1 MSTFFADLAHD
12 YRHII
17 LLKFL
22 GYLTDTVKK
31 DHPLAKTS
39 YVLQALKI
47 LGLEE
52 MLKLSE
58 VLHVKQVPLKKA
70 AGGELI
76 VWDDADQKAPTRKSQ
91 EREDAKILAFP
102 KKSINELIPMQ
113 EEAGP
118 KDDEGGPSNLLA
130 SDIVLWQREL
140 TKQSGE
146 TSHKMDAFKGY
157 KKSTEMYVVKTPT
170 LEGKDKIR
178 FASTNGVLVNK
189 KQA

>member
-1 MSTFFADLAHD
+1 
-12 YRHII
+12 
-17 LLKFL
+17 
-22 GYLTDTVKK
+22 
-31 DHPLAKTS
+31 
-39 YVLQALKI
+39 
-47 LGLEE
+47 

-76 VWDDADQKAPTRKSQ
+76 VWDDADQKPAPKKSQ
-91 EREDAKILAFP
+91 EKEDAKVLAFP
-102 KKSINELIPMQ
+102 KKTINELIPMQ
-113 EEAGP
+113 DEAP
-118 KDDEGGPSNLLA
+118 KEDEGGPSSLLT
-130 SDIVLWQREL
+130 SDVILWQREL

-170 LEGKDKIR
+170 NEGKDKIR

>member
-1 MSTFFADLAHD
+1 M
-12 YRHII
+12 
-17 LLKFL
+17 
-22 GYLTDTVKK
+22 
-31 DHPLAKTS
+31 PKTS

-76 VWDDADQKAPTRKSQ
+76 AWDDADQKPSPKKSS
-91 EREDAKILAFP
+91 EREEAKVLAFP
-102 KKSINELIPMQ
+102 KKTINELIPMQ
-113 EEAGP
+113 EEAP
-118 KDDEGGPSNLLA
+118 SKDDEDGSSNLLT
-130 SDIVLWQREL
+130 SDVILWQREL

-157 KKSTEMYVVKTPT
+157 KKSTEMYVVKTPS